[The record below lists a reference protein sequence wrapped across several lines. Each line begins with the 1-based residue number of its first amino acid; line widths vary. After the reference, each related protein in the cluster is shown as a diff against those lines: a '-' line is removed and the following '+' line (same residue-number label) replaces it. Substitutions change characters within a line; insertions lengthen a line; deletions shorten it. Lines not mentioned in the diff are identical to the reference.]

1 MTESELIAA
10 VAGLLRADERTKAG
24 AMVAD
29 FAGQPKAVHNDAD
42 ANTFLKGLLQNLLD
56 EARYEDA
63 AFLCWGDDLFTSKP
77 RCTQMVWRNMRES
90 SFLLIQGGSSMSK
103 SYAAG
108 VWLLLDWAR
117 DPEFTTVK
125 VVGPSE
131 NHLEDNLFSHLVN
144 LHKNSAIP
152 LPGEVGKLFI
162 GLDLRNR
169 TSSITG
175 VVIPQGKTSGK
186 LQGVKRKPRKKPHP
200 VFGRLTRLRVFID
213 ELELVP
219 PGVLKDI
226 DNLRS
231 NYDGRPGGLLVA
243 AAYNPVDIGGAA
255 GQRAEPE
262 GGWASF
268 DIDKDEEWVS
278 KRKWKVVRLDPAKS
292 ENVLEQRVVFEG
304 LHSYEAHKSLIESSG
319 GTESASYY
327 TFGRG
332 AFPLS
337 GTALSVIPQLT
348 LDRSVG
354 EFLWRETPQV
364 AVGVDIALEGGD
376 TAKFTH
382 GVHGFAVGVRLAPSL
397 LNPLGET
404 RMFGRPGAPLVK
416 YCCQINSIIPLP
428 KAETVA
434 MAQEIVRVC
443 RVLGVSPDAVTL
455 DRTGNGAGVHDLVKK
470 IWSEAVRGVNF
481 SESAT
486 GGKILEEDQTTA
498 EKGVAGMVSELW
510 IALRKWMDYGRV
522 MFNPAVSLDKL
533 SAQLTGR
540 HYRIG
545 KKDAVESKREYTSR
559 NNPSPD
565 DADSVTLFLNSV
577 RRVSGHVPALSG
589 DEVAGVVPDRQPV
602 DSTPVDASGTMID
615 PTNLMNGLNDAE
627 GMEGTPGSWAGEDF

>member
-1 MTESELIAA
+1 MTQTQLLTDVAALLRTDDQFKAGQLVATYSGKTARTESEATTF
-10 VAGLLRADERTKAG
+10 LRALL
-24 AMVAD
+24 
-29 FAGQPKAVHNDAD
+29 QSLLDAD
-42 ANTFLKGLLQNLLD
+42 
-56 EARYEDA
+56 RYEEA
-63 AFLCWGDDLFTSKP
+63 AMLCWGEDMFSSKP

-108 VWLLLDWAR
+108 VWILLDWVR

-131 NHLEDNLFSHLVN
+131 NHLEDNLFSHLVS
-144 LHKNSAIP
+144 LHKGSAIP
-152 LPGEVGKLFI
+152 LPGIVGKLFI
-162 GLDLRNR
+162 GMDTRSR
-169 TSSITG
+169 KSSIIG

-186 LQGVKRKPRKKPHP
+186 LQGTKRTPRKVAHP
-200 VFGRLTRLRVFID
+200 KFGRLTRLRVFID
-213 ELELVP
+213 EFELVP

-231 NYDGRPGGLLVA
+231 NYDGKPGGLLVA

-255 GQRAEPE
+255 GTRAEPE
-262 GGWASF
+262 GGWGSF

-292 ENVLEQRVVFEG
+292 ENVLEQRVIFEG
-304 LHSYEAHKSLIESSG
+304 LHTYESHKSLIESSG

-332 AFPLS
+332 AFPIS

-354 EFLWRETPQV
+354 EFLWRETPAV

-376 TAKFTH
+376 SAKLAH
-382 GVHGFAVGVRLAPSL
+382 GVHGWAIGIKLAPSL

-404 RMFGRPGAPLVK
+404 KMFGRPGKPLAK
-416 YCCQINSIIPLP
+416 YCAQVNAIIPLP
-428 KAETVA
+428 KAESVA

-443 RVLGVSPDAVTL
+443 RVLGVSPDSVTL
-455 DRTGNGAGVHDLVKK
+455 DRTGNGAGVHDIVKK

-481 SESAT
+481 SEKAT
-486 GGKILEEDQTTA
+486 GGKILQEDQRTA
-498 EKGVAGMVSELW
+498 EEGVAGMVSELW

-522 MFNPAVSLDKL
+522 GIVPSVSLDKL
-533 SAQLTGR
+533 GPQMTGR

-545 KKDAVESKREYTSR
+545 KKDAVESKKEYCSR
-559 NNPSPD
+559 GNSSPD
-565 DADSVTLFLNSV
+565 EADSTTLFLHSV
-577 RRVSGHVPALSG
+577 RMVSGHVPALSA
-589 DEVAGVVPDRQPV
+589 DEVEGVLEDPQSIKWQSV
-602 DSTPVDASGTMID
+602 DGSGTMVD
-615 PTNLMNGLNDAE
+615 PTNVFNGLNDSQDDE
-627 GMEGTPGSWAGEDF
+627 SGFGGNFPQEF